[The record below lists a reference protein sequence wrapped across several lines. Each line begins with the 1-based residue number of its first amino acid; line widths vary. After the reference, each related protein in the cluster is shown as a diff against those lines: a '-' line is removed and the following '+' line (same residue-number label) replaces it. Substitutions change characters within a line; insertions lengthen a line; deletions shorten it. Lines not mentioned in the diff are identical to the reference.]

1 MECPKVRP
9 VLDCSP
15 ARAGSGLEFCFSS
28 PLALSIVVPLCCL
41 VFSGCHR
48 KAPDPAA
55 SPPPPP
61 PIGGAPSA
69 PDRVTATQGV
79 ESTDLRQSVVEAK
92 KLAAAGS
99 YDVAAARLLKMR
111 IDGTKFSD
119 KDAAAYRDALQE
131 AYSRALEAAAN
142 GDPKGKAALD
152 MIRAA
157 RGR

>member
-1 MECPKVRP
+1 LR
-9 VLDCSP
+9 
-15 ARAGSGLEFCFSS
+15 FSS

-48 KAPDPAA
+48 KAHDPAA
-55 SPPPPP
+55 SPPATPP
-61 PIGGAPSA
+61 PIGGPPSA

-119 KDAAAYRDALQE
+119 KDAAGDRDALRE

>member
-1 MECPKVRP
+1 MLPGVFRLPPQSARP
-9 VLDCSP
+9 
-15 ARAGSGLEFCFSS
+15 GSL
-28 PLALSIVVPLCCL
+28 
-41 VFSGCHR
+41 
-48 KAPDPAA
+48 AA
-55 SPPPPP
+55 S
-61 PIGGAPSA
+61 SA
-69 PDRVTATQGV
+69 TDRRRAVGSRPVTATQGV

-99 YDVAAARLLKMR
+99 CDVAAARLLKMR

>member
-15 ARAGSGLEFCFSS
+15 ARAGRGLRFSS

-48 KAPDPAA
+48 KAPDPAT

-61 PIGGAPSA
+61 PIGGPPSA